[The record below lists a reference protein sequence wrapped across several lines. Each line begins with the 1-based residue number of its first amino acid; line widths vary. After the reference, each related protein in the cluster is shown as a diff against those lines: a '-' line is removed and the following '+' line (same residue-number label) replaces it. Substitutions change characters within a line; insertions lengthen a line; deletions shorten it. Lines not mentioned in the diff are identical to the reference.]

1 MWIWCEHFE
10 IFANIYTKNLEDF
23 WPKFSIIWPKVAKN
37 LKVFL
42 NLSKN
47 LKFCH
52 KIGRKLNQN
61 LKTFRKFYQ
70 KRRKLDQK
78 LAKIWN
84 FYKIWP
90 KNDEV
95 DEHPLYLLLLFYYT
109 LLQTFFGL
117 SQGWRRLLF
126 TVYWFY
132 WFFLLIYLLL
142 ILWPKIIKKPVKI
155 CCTRQNWFW
164 TWTV

>member
-1 MWIWCEHFE
+1 MRIRGENIRPK
-10 IFANIYTKNLEDF
+10 IFKFL
-23 WPKFSIIWPKVAKN
+23 PKFSIIWPKVAKN

-47 LKFCH
+47 LKFFQ

-95 DEHPLYLLLLFYYT
+95 DEHPLYLLLL
-109 LLQTFFGL
+109 LLLHPFANIF
-117 SQGWRRLLF
+117 RFEPRVAPI
-126 TVYWFY
+126 TVYCLLVLLV
-132 WFFLLIYLLL
+132 FFTDLLITDFVAKNHQKTSKNLLY
-142 ILWPKIIKKPVKI
+142 
-155 CCTRQNWFW
+155 
-164 TWTV
+164 